1 MKVIEKDFIVGGSK
15 LGIYQAY
22 QDVEP
27 ELLRFRPGQR
37 VLPAPFF
44 YESGETFTLI
54 AQHEPGTPFYPNG
67 GFEVRDSGGGVRHY
81 DLDQVIVHPA
91 SCKHQPTLD
100 LMSRREEREAA
111 AAERAVLRGE
121 KIKVKVPGAR
131 RGRPAIDPAVKA
143 AREAERVARAARSG
157 GKRGRPASGKPKVQT
172 VKTTSGK
179 RGRPALSADQVRAK
193 ATARAATRSRSGGR
207 RGRPKST
214 RQDLLWHSFLCR
226 FMYNKN

>member
-1 MKVIEKDFIVGGSK
+1 MKVIEKDFIVGGAK
-15 LGIYQAY
+15 LGTYNIYE
-22 QDVEP
+22 DIEP

-44 YESGETFTLI
+44 YETGETFTLI

-91 SCKHQPTLD
+91 IIKHKPTLD
-100 LMSRREEREAA
+100 LMTRREEREAA
-111 AAERAVLRGE
+111 ATERAIARGE
-121 KIKVKVPGAR
+121 KVKVKVEGAR

-157 GKRGRPASGKPKVQT
+157 GKRGRPASGEPKIQT
-172 VKTTSGK
+172 VKITSGK

-193 ATARAATRSRSGGR
+193 ATARAATKARSGGR

-214 RQDLLWHSFLCR
+214 R
-226 FMYNKN
+226 